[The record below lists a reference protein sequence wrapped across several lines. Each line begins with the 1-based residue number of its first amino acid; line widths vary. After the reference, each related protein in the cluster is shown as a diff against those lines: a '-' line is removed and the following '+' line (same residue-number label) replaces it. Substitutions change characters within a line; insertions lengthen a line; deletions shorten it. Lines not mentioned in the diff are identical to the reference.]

1 MEFFEIID
9 FEIIGYLIGF
19 FIGMVMGLIG
29 GGGSLL
35 LPTLIYLFDIESTL
49 ATAYTLVLVG
59 VTALIGVLPRIKS
72 KRVDFPTAI
81 TLGIPILLGT
91 LLVRGWL
98 THELD
103 DFEIGPEGKPIPL
116 VLFELLEFEFT
127 KRKLVLLVFASVLIA
142 SFASMIGLIGRNMKA
157 RPKLRQESP
166 VFYFSMLIGA
176 GLFIGVLSAFIG
188 AGGGVMIVPLLVIVM
203 GLPMK
208 TVVGT
213 SLAIMAGKSILGFSG
228 DVFQIGQKIQWDFLG
243 AFAFV
248 MIGGILVGTYCS
260 KFVSSAKLKTGFA
273 WFILAMAIFI
283 FYKELMLPGVTGK

>member
-1 MEFFEIID
+1 MEFFV
-9 FEIIGYLIGF
+9 EIIGYLIGF
-19 FIGMVMGLIG
+19 FIGVVMGLIG
-29 GGGSLL
+29 GGGALL
-35 LPTLIYLFDIESTL
+35 LPTLIYLFGTESTL

-72 KRVDFPTAI
+72 KKVDFPTAI

-98 THELD
+98 THQIADFELD
-103 DFEIGPEGKPIPL
+103 ANGEPVPY
-116 VLFELLEFEFT
+116 VLFKLLGFEFT
-127 KRKLVLLVFASVLIA
+127 KRKLILLVFATVVVA

-157 RPKLRQESP
+157 RPNLRQESP
-166 VFYFSMLIGA
+166 RFYYSMLIGA
-176 GLFIGVLSAFIG
+176 GLLIGVLSAFIG

-213 SLAIMAGKSILGFSG
+213 SLAIMAGKSILGFGG
-228 DVFQIGQKIQWDFLG
+228 DVLMIGEKIQWSFLG
-243 AFAFV
+243 VFAFV
-248 MIGGILVGTYCS
+248 MIAGILLGTYCS
-260 KFVSSAKLKTGFA
+260 KFVPNAKLKTGFA

-283 FYKELMLPGVTGK
+283 FFKELMPKM